1 MKDKDF
7 VSSNSEEGATSE
19 KYSSSER
26 AQAWQDVFDRLAEAP
41 DRDSFRQQMR
51 LAEATLQCSK
61 RTIQR
66 KFQRW
71 CEEGNTSISEHQTE
85 QEIHPQS
92 REDAVTLIKRQIIR
106 IYVEAQK
113 SKYKITPNQVYNTIE
128 AMILLGELPDLGGFP
143 SRSTVYRILHSV
155 KPQSQRKNQLAK
167 RQPLQAPSV
176 YPHEYIQFSNQV
188 WRCYCFYLDIKNLV
202 NCLGESLK
210 PLLFVAFEDARSRNI
225 MGFYLADHCISQQKA
240 LSLALRHAILPKHPS
255 KHESTWLAGGYPEN
269 LLFDNGKNF
278 INIAF
283 LGKEL
288 NAPSYLGNP
297 LLLTE
302 EGIDSFAQALQ
313 NYISHLLNCRDEQQ
327 PQQPVPLTK
336 QELEQLITCFIADE
350 YNQQGSPQ
358 GDHYTRSQSWVTGLV
373 QGMPEMP
380 TERSLDF
387 LLPRSGNRKVYRGGR
402 IRFENWIYR
411 DEVLNSHVGETVF
424 VRYHP
429 KNITTIL
436 VYQAAGSEEVLLA
449 RPLIQNFH
457 EECLALHDSRAIHS
471 NRREQERNMN
481 RWKHKRDMRRR
492 EYKRDMKLRKSR
504 D

>member
-1 MKDKDF
+1 MKPEPEDKAEQNE
-7 VSSNSEEGATSE
+7 SSD
-19 KYSSSER
+19 R

-66 KFQRW
+66 RFQRW
-71 CEEGNTSISEHQTE
+71 REEGNTSISEHQTE

-92 REDAVTLIKRQIIR
+92 RKDAVTLIKRQIIR
-106 IYVEAQK
+106 IYMEAQK
-113 SKYKITPNQVYNTIE
+113 SKYKITPNQVYKTIK
-128 AMILLGELPDLGGFP
+128 AMILLKELPDLGGFP
-143 SRSTVYRILHSV
+143 SRSTVYRILRSV
-155 KPQSQRKNQLAK
+155 KRQAQRKNQLAK

-176 YPHEYIQFSNQV
+176 YLHEYIQFSNQV

-202 NCLGESLK
+202 NCLGESLG
-210 PLLFVAFEDARSRNI
+210 PLLFVAFEDAWSRNM
-225 MGFYLADHCISQQKA
+225 MGFYLADHCISQQEA

-255 KHESTWLAGGYPEN
+255 KHESTWLAGGYQEN

-278 INIAF
+278 INTEF

-288 NAPSYLGNP
+288 NAPSYLGNL

-327 PQQPVPLTK
+327 LQQPVPLTK
-336 QELEQLITCFIADE
+336 HELEQLITCFIADE

-358 GDHYTRSQSWVTGLV
+358 GNHYTRSQSWVAGLV
-373 QGMPEMP
+373 QSMPEMP

-387 LLPRSGNRKVYRGGR
+387 LLPKSSNRKVYQGGC

-411 DEVLNSHVGETVF
+411 DEILNSHVGETVF

-429 KNITTIL
+429 NNISSIL
-436 VYQAAGSEEVLLA
+436 VYQTAGSEEVLLA

-457 EECLALHDSRAIHS
+457 EESLALHDSRAVHS
-471 NRREQERNMN
+471 
-481 RWKHKRDMRRR
+481 RRR
-492 EYKRDMKLRKSR
+492 EDKRDMKRWKHRRDTKRREDKRDMKRRKSR